1 MTRALVLHW
10 QDSFVLDELYL
21 PQLSKHPRYAVLRCL
36 VVACPPCETTE
47 FLSILHIG
55 CRISV
60 YRHSAGMPIFL
71 CIRLKKTLSW
81 MYELRFLLI
90 LCVCH
95 FSLRIIGAS
104 VHFLH
109 GNFVLFQHFPAGEPI
124 ERNFLNNFSKIF
136 SDFVWT
142 ATGDSFTQK
151 IKLASGEE

>member
-1 MTRALVLHW
+1 MTRALVLHR

-21 PQLSKHPRYAVLRCL
+21 PQLSKHPRYAV
-36 VVACPPCETTE
+36 
-47 FLSILHIG
+47 
-55 CRISV
+55 
-60 YRHSAGMPIFL
+60 
-71 CIRLKKTLSW
+71 
-81 MYELRFLLI
+81 LRFLLI